1 MRGLKD
7 RVGLI
12 TGAGRGIG
20 KAAAIRLAEEGVRL
34 VLNDL
39 DEAPLT
45 EVVQEVKSLGVD
57 AVGVAGSA
65 ADQAT
70 VDALVKAAVDNFDD
84 LHILVTCAGF
94 TWDGVLHR
102 MTDEQ
107 WQTILDVHLTGTF
120 RAIRAAMSFMRER
133 ARHEQQQGGT
143 ATPRKVITISSTS
156 GYGNFGQANYA
167 AAKAGIVGLTKTAA
181 IEGAMFNILANAVAF
196 GLIDTR
202 LTREKEAGETIMGRV
217 ALGIPHAQREQM
229 LQSLPLRR
237 AGTVEEA
244 AGVIAFLASDDANYI
259 TGQVLD
265 VNGGSRH

>member
-1 MRGLKD
+1 MRGLRD

-39 DEAPLT
+39 DEAPLA
-45 EVVQEVKSLGVD
+45 EVVQEVKELGGDVL
-57 AVGVAGSA
+57 GVAGSA

-70 VDALVKAAVDNFDD
+70 VEAMMKAAVDNFGD

-120 RAIRAAMSFMRER
+120 KAIRAGIAFMRER
-133 ARHEQQQGGT
+133 ARQEQQQGGS
-143 ATPRKVITISSTS
+143 AIARKIVTISSLS

-167 AAKAGIVGLTKTAA
+167 AAKSGIVGLTKTAA
-181 IEGAMFNILANAVAF
+181 IEGAMFNILANAIAF
-196 GLIDTR
+196 GIIDTR
-202 LTREKEAGETIMGRV
+202 LTRDKEEGEIFMGQV
-217 ALGIPHAQREQM
+217 ALGIPHDQREQI
-229 LQSLPLRR
+229 LQLQPLRR

-244 AGVIAFLASDDANYI
+244 AGAIAFLASDDANYI
-259 TGQVLD
+259 SGQVID